1 MLRHALHCRPYDT
14 MEEVI
19 GLRGTQGHGSLLEW
33 GVTYRELPL
42 AEQGL
47 IDWDA
52 LRIALTPREH
62 WSPYFLPLPMYTAI
76 PLCSEHEPQPKQALS
91 AAALCRTRACV
102 LLGLQCSS
110 YLAFHGTAAAS
121 LKASV
126 LTCNTIT
133 PAQGQ
138 HGHLVGVHSAVTC
151 ACFATHCAHS

>member
-1 MLRHALHCRPYDT
+1 

-62 WSPYFLPLPMYTAI
+62 WSPYLLPLLMQY
-76 PLCSEHEPQPKQALS
+76 LS
-91 AAALCRTRACV
+91 AVSMSRNQNKPCQQLRFVAQEHAYYLGCNAAPIWHSMAQQQ
-102 LLGLQCSS
+102 LL
-110 YLAFHGTAAAS
+110 
-121 LKASV
+121 
-126 LTCNTIT
+126 
-133 PAQGQ
+133 
-138 HGHLVGVHSAVTC
+138 
-151 ACFATHCAHS
+151 

>member
-1 MLRHALHCRPYDT
+1 

-62 WSPYFLPLPMYTAI
+62 
-76 PLCSEHEPQPKQALS
+76 
-91 AAALCRTRACV
+91 
-102 LLGLQCSS
+102 
-110 YLAFHGTAAAS
+110 
-121 LKASV
+121 
-126 LTCNTIT
+126 
-133 PAQGQ
+133 
-138 HGHLVGVHSAVTC
+138 
-151 ACFATHCAHS
+151 